1 MKNVISILSTLLLV
15 SVLSTGFAEDGAT
28 HDPNSDTYTYTNS
41 APGQRDLEKKLELAD
56 KKKEHWDK
64 VEENT
69 GKEVTYSFKY
79 LCDRD
84 GGCVPVDPP
93 RFQR

>member
-1 MKNVISILSTLLLV
+1 MKNVLSVLGTLLLV
-15 SVLSTGFAEDGAT
+15 SALSTGFAQDGAS
-28 HDPNSDTYTYTNS
+28 HDPSSDTYKHTNS
-41 APGQRDLEKKLELAD
+41 APGQRDLGKKLEIAD

-79 LCDRD
+79 LCDRA

>member
-1 MKNVISILSTLLLV
+1 MKNIVSILASLLLV
-15 SVLSTGFAEDGAT
+15 SALSTGFAEDGAT
-28 HDPNSDTYTYTNS
+28 HDPSSDTHNYTNS
-41 APGQRDLEKKLELAD
+41 APGQRNLEKKEELAD

-69 GKEVTYSFKY
+69 GKEVTYSIKY

>member
-1 MKNVISILSTLLLV
+1 MKNVFSILSTFLLV
-15 SVLSTGFAEDGAT
+15 SALSTGFAEEGAT
-28 HDPNSDTYTYTNS
+28 HDSSSDTYKHTNS
-41 APGQRDLEKKLELAD
+41 APGQRDLGKKEEIAGN
-56 KKKEHWDK
+56 KQEHWDK

-69 GKEVTYSFKY
+69 GKEVTYSIKY
-79 LCDRD
+79 LCDRA

>member
-1 MKNVISILSTLLLV
+1 MKNVLSTLACILLV
-15 SVLSTGFAEDGAT
+15 SALSTSFAENGAT
-28 HDPNSDTYTYTNS
+28 HDPNSDTYKYTNS
-41 APGQRDLEKKLELAD
+41 APGQRNLEKKEEVANN
-56 KKKEHWDK
+56 KKEHWDK

-69 GKEVTYSFKY
+69 GKEVTYSIKY
-79 LCDRD
+79 LCDRE